1 MRKDR
6 EGPGVRLSQWQREP
20 LLQNEK
26 EKDACGI
33 YTVGVLDANSFHFST
48 CL

>member
-6 EGPGVRLSQWQREP
+6 EGPGDQAESVAERANIIEL
-20 LLQNEK
+20 K

-33 YTVGVLDANSFHFST
+33 DMVGVLDANSFHFSS